1 MTLAGVGFSLWGT
14 AKGLSGTGGR
24 ADTVTRRT
32 NGKPPILARNPLYR
46 KEFLW
51 FLRDRSAIVQ
61 AILIPVTA
69 AGYQLFNMRGLLV
82 KAQGEWNYL
91 CGAAICFGTYFLWVL
106 GPKSLASE
114 GAALWI
120 ALTWPTG
127 LEGLLKA
134 KAWLWAMISTGIVA
148 IRN

>member
-1 MTLAGVGFSLWGT
+1 MLAL
-14 AKGLSGTGGR
+14 
-24 ADTVTRRT
+24 D
-32 NGKPPILARNPLYR
+32 PLYR

-61 AILIPVTA
+61 AILIPITA

-106 GPKSLASE
+106 GPKSLSSE
-114 GAALWI
+114 GPALWI
-120 ALTWPTG
+120 PLTWPRG
-127 LEGLLKA
+127 LGA
-134 KAWLWAMISTGIVA
+134 C
-148 IRN
+148 